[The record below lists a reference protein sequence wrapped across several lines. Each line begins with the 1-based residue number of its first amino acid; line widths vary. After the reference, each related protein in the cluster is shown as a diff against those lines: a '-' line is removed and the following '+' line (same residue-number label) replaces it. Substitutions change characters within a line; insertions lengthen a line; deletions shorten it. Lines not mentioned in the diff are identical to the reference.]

1 MKKIYVMPLTEV
13 VNIKTDY
20 SLLAVSGEVE
30 GTDVSMKWEVNAD
43 GSEALGR
50 QSGNIWD
57 DEE

>member
-30 GTDVSMKWEVNAD
+30 GTDVSMKWSVEAD
-43 GSEALGR
+43 ESEALGR